1 MHQKTAKS
9 SPACAACK
17 YHRRKCEPNCP
28 LATYFPAHLHN
39 DFLHAHR
46 LFGVSNIVKMTANL
60 QPHEKNIAMTS
71 IIYQANVRAID
82 PVGGCYRII
91 CDLQRQID
99 FAAAQLQMVRTQI
112 VFSKTQLANQMNPAN
127 GTISAPQWITID
139 GYDDDFKLYDGGVRA
154 PVPTVECQQQ
164 GVHFQEPLRE
174 QDQKG
179 VVPKV
184 EQVYEVF
191 DRRSVKA
198 EADESPSFS
207 SQLREKRGFADVN
220 QIVGDFHERQLM
232 QNIEMEKSVETMKVM
247 TSNKIVSSKKM
258 SSQSSRNKRLT

>member
-28 LATYFPAHLHN
+28 LAPYFPAHLHN

-60 QPHEKNIAMTS
+60 QPHQKNIAMTS

-112 VFSKTQLANQMNPAN
+112 AFSKTQLANQMNPADGAN
-127 GTISAPQWITID
+127 SAPQWITID
-139 GYDDDFKLYDGGVRA
+139 GYDDDFELYDAGLRA
-154 PVPTVECQQQ
+154 LVPTVECQQQ
-164 GVHFQEPLRE
+164 GVHHFQEPLRE
-174 QDQKG
+174 QEQKG
-179 VVPKV
+179 VVPKA

-191 DRRSVKA
+191 DSRTVKA

-207 SQLREKRGFADVN
+207 SQLREKRGFADVT
-220 QIVGDFHERQLM
+220 QIVGGFHEREVGS
-232 QNIEMEKSVETMKVM
+232 IPC
-247 TSNKIVSSKKM
+247 
-258 SSQSSRNKRLT
+258 R